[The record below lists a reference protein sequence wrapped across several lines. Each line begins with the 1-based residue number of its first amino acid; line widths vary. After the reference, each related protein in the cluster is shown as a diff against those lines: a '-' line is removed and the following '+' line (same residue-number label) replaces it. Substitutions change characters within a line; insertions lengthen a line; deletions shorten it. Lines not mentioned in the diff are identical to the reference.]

1 MKDKVKNDWI
11 RLNLATGSMFEKESL
26 NTEIQVW
33 AILQLSTFVVA
44 NKRRHCF
51 SSHIQFVFS
60 LKTQLR
66 TNVDIDLRPCEKTK
80 NRIPSIKIN
89 ENCNFCGLELAEI
102 CNFCGLELAEICN
115 FFSVTIGKTDF
126 LDLKVLEKPILWPSI
141 LLEKPIIRII
151 NYV

>member
-11 RLNLATGSMFEKESL
+11 RLNLATGSMFEKQSL

-102 CNFCGLELAEICN
+102 CNF
-115 FFSVTIGKTDF
+115 FSVTIGKTDF
-126 LDLKVLEKPILWPSI
+126 LDIKVLEKPILWPSI